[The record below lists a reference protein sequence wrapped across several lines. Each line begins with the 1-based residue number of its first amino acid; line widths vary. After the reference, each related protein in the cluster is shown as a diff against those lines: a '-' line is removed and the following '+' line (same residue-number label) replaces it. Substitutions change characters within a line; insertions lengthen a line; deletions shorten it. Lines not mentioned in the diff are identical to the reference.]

1 MSVLQ
6 EANNAFQAEDYTK
19 ALRLYRAVL
28 AENPELSDSE
38 LTKVAQF
45 NMAVAQRR
53 IHAPPAASKKG
64 VGTSLAIADNDRVQ
78 GNIDATNGGYVSGW
92 YVDKS
97 SIGKVFDCYVY
108 LDNELYLTIK
118 NDRPRPDLK
127 QAGYSEGLGGFS
139 FQIAP
144 ALLTVSTTLS
154 LRFENGVRFDD
165 VAIGERLGP
174 SLPNHRFPQG
184 DHAPVSVIVPIFNAL
199 DDVKCCVE
207 RLLQYTRPSVEVL
220 LINDASTDPG
230 VRHFLDSV
238 SLPAH
243 YHVHHNTDN
252 LGYTRTINRGIELAG
267 ERDVILLNSDARV
280 TPRWVEG
287 LQRAVAS
294 DPLIAT
300 VTPMSDRAGAFSAP
314 TIGNDNPLPAG
325 TSEADYAVA
334 FRRHSLGLYPSVPT
348 GNGFCLYIR
357 RAVLSLLGAFDAEA
371 FPRGYGEENDFCM
384 RARAAGWLNVIDD
397 RTYVFHER
405 NQSFGEQ
412 KIALMDAGRAVIDQR
427 YPDYSLAISVFSQS
441 PSILAARY
449 LARKALSAVEQH
461 DPVVPR
467 VLFVISTLTG
477 GTPQTN
483 RDLMRALG
491 SNIEPWLLHCDSQTM
506 RLYRVAAFGPDTLVH
521 QHMLSE
527 PVEPLTH
534 VSHEYDRVIQ
544 RWLAAYDFAV
554 MHIRHLAWH
563 SLNLPR
569 LAQVEGVRV
578 IKSFHDFYAA
588 CPTVKLLDENNV
600 YCAGQCTNTK
610 GTCQPEL
617 WQAAGQQP
625 VLPALKHHWV
635 YHWREQFVEKVV
647 PYCDQFVTTHASV
660 KETLLPL
667 LKLPAENFHIIPH
680 GRDFSRFYQL
690 AAPYQQGEALRILV
704 LGHINE
710 AKGSQLIQQLAD
722 QDRGQSLHF
731 HILGDTEL
739 AEQPGITLHGSYQR
753 DELAALVAD
762 INPHAG
768 AVISI
773 WNETWSHTL
782 TELWALGLPVL
793 VSDFPTLQDRVAV
806 SGAGWVVDMHTL
818 QHSNRLYDLVVSQLQ
833 EKLLLIPEV
842 QRQMQETGTT
852 RHMAAKYQK
861 LYFASTSI
869 ESTAIESTSINLIPE

>member
-19 ALRLYRAVL
+19 ALRLYRAML
-28 AENPELSDSE
+28 TENPDGCDSE
-38 LTKVAQF
+38 LTRVVQF
-45 NMAVAQRR
+45 NMAAAQRR
-53 IHAPPAASKKG
+53 IHSPAIASRRGSKAS
-64 VGTSLAIADNDRVQ
+64 VALADNDRVQ
-78 GNIDATNGGYVSGW
+78 GNIDTAKGSHVSGW
-92 YVDKS
+92 FVDKTS
-97 SIGKVFDCYVY
+97 SGKVFDCYVY

-127 QAGYSEGLGGFS
+127 QAGFSEGLGGFS
-139 FQIAP
+139 FQIHP
-144 ALLTVSTTLS
+144 ALLTVSSTLS

-165 VAIGERLGP
+165 IAIGERLAA
-174 SLPNHRFPQG
+174 SLPTNHCFPLG
-184 DHAPVSVIVPIFNAL
+184 EHAPVSVIVPIFNAL

-207 RLLQYTRPSVEVL
+207 RLLQYTRPNVEVL

-230 VRHFLDSV
+230 VRQFLDSV

-243 YHVHHNTDN
+243 YHVYHNADN
-252 LGYTRTINRGIELAG
+252 LGYTRTVNRGIELAG

-287 LQRAVAS
+287 LQRAVAT

-300 VTPMSDRAGAFSAP
+300 ATPMSAWAGAFSAP
-314 TIGNDNPLPAG
+314 TISNDNPLSSE

-357 RAVLSLLGAFDAEA
+357 RAALSQFGVFDAEA

-384 RARAAGWLNVIDD
+384 RARAAGWFNVIDD

-412 KIALMDAGRAVIDQR
+412 KRALMDAGRAVVDKR
-427 YPDYSLAISVFSQS
+427 YPDYSLAISVFTQS
-441 PSILAARY
+441 PSIAAARFI
-449 LARKALSAVEQH
+449 ARKAWNSVENH

-483 RDLMRALG
+483 RDLMRAIG
-491 SNIEPWLLHCDSQTM
+491 SEIEPWLLQCDAQTL

-521 QHMLSE
+521 QHTLSE

-544 RWLAAYDFAV
+544 HWLAAYDFAV

-569 LAQVEGVRV
+569 LAQAEGVRV
-578 IKSFHDFYAA
+578 IKSFHDFYTA

-617 WQAAGQQP
+617 WQATGQQP
-625 VLPALKHHWV
+625 VFPALKHHWV
-635 YHWREQFVEKVV
+635 YQWRQQFVEKVV
-647 PYCDQFVTTHASV
+647 PYCDEFVTTHASV

-667 LKLPAENFHIIPH
+667 LKLPADNFHIIPH
-680 GRDFSRFYQL
+680 GRDFPCFYQL
-690 AAPYQQGEALRILV
+690 AAPYQPGEAIRILV

-710 AKGSQLIQQLAD
+710 AKGSQLIQQLAN
-722 QDRGQSLHF
+722 QDKGQSLHF

-739 AEQPGITLHGSYQR
+739 AEQPGIILHGSYQR

-762 INPHAG
+762 INPHVG

-782 TELWALGLPVL
+782 TELWALGLPAI
-793 VSDFPTLQDRVAV
+793 VSDFPTLQDRVSA
-806 SGAGWVVDMHTL
+806 SGVGWVVDIHTL
-818 QHSNRLYDLVVSQLQ
+818 QHSNRLYDLVVSQQQ
-833 EKLLLIPEV
+833 EKLQLIPDV
-842 QRQMQETGTT
+842 QRQMEETGTT
-852 RHMAAKYQK
+852 RHMAGKYQQ
-861 LYFASTSI
+861 LYF
-869 ESTAIESTSINLIPE
+869 EKHFNRL

>member
-28 AENPELSDSE
+28 AENPELSGSE
-38 LTKVAQF
+38 LTKVAKF

-53 IHAPPAASKKG
+53 AHALSAGLATEEGASFA
-64 VGTSLAIADNDRVQ
+64 LADNDRVQ
-78 GNIDATNGGYVSGW
+78 GLIDTSKNNCISGW
-92 YVDKS
+92 FVDKTS
-97 SIGKVFDCYVY
+97 SGKVFDCYVY
-108 LDNELYLTIK
+108 LDGEYYLTIR
-118 NDRPRPDLK
+118 NDWPRPDLK
-127 QAGYSEGLGGFS
+127 QAGISEGLGGFS
-139 FQIAP
+139 FRVHP
-144 ALLTVSTTLS
+144 ALLTFSSMLS
-154 LRFENGVRFDD
+154 LRFENGAQFDD
-165 VAIGERLGP
+165 IVIGESSGSYHAANYSFRLEY
-174 SLPNHRFPQG
+174 S
-184 DHAPVSVIVPIFNAL
+184 APVTVIVPIFNAL

-207 RLLQYTRPSVEVL
+207 RLLQYTRSNVEVL

-230 VRHFLDSV
+230 VRQFLDSV
-238 SLPAH
+238 SLPAN
-243 YHVHHNTDN
+243 YHVHHNADN
-252 LGYTRTINRGIELAG
+252 LGYTRTVNCGIELAG

-287 LQRAVAS
+287 LQRAIAT

-314 TIGNDNPLPAG
+314 TIGNDNPLPTGA
-325 TSEADYAVA
+325 SEADYAIA

-357 RAVLSLLGAFDAEA
+357 RAVLSQLGSFDAEA

-384 RARAAGWLNVIDD
+384 RARAAGWHNVIDD

-412 KIALMDAGRAVIDQR
+412 KIALMDAGRAVVDKR
-427 YPDYSLAISVFSQS
+427 YPDYSLAISVFTQS
-441 PSILAARY
+441 PSISAARF
-449 LARKALSAVEQH
+449 LARKAWNSVENQ
-461 DPVVPR
+461 DPFVPR
-467 VLFVISTLTG
+467 VLFVISTLSG

-491 SNIEPWLLHCDSQTM
+491 SEIEPWLLQCDSQTL

-521 QHMLSE
+521 QYTLSE

-544 RWLAAYDFAV
+544 HWLAVYDFAV

-569 LAQVEGVRV
+569 LAKTEGVRV

-588 CPTVKLLDENNV
+588 CPTVKLLDENHV
-600 YCAGQCTNTK
+600 YCAGQCTKTS

-617 WQAAGQQP
+617 WRATSPQP
-625 VLPALKHHWV
+625 VFPALKHQWV
-635 YHWREQFVEKVV
+635 YHWRQQFVEKVV
-647 PYCDQFVTTHASV
+647 PYCDEFVTTHSSV

-667 LKLPAENFHIIPH
+667 LKLPADNFHVIPH
-680 GRDFSRFYQL
+680 GRDFPCFYQL
-690 AAPYQQGEALRILV
+690 AAAYQPGEAIRILV
-704 LGHINE
+704 LGNIYE
-710 AKGSQLIQQLAD
+710 AKGSQLIQQLAA
-722 QDRGQSLHF
+722 QDKGQSLHF
-731 HILGDTEL
+731 HILGDTQL
-739 AEQPGITLHGSYQR
+739 AEQPGIILHGSYQR

-782 TELWALGLPVL
+782 TELWALGLPVI
-793 VSDFPTLQDRVAV
+793 VSDFPTLQDRVSA
-806 SGAGWVVDMHTL
+806 SGAGWVVDIATHL
-818 QHSNRLYDLVVSQLQ
+818 QNAHILHELVVSQQQ
-833 EKLLLIPEV
+833 EKLLLIPDV
-842 QRQMQETGTT
+842 QRQMKETGTT
-852 RHMAAKYQK
+852 RHMAGKYQQ
-861 LYFASTSI
+861 LYF
-869 ESTAIESTSINLIPE
+869 EKHFNRL